1 MNRLLLWAAIV
12 TMTACRAG
20 GQASHPTGSAQ
31 AGAHQLTASGGRLDG
46 TKWLSHDA
54 EIAASLGAGPLEVA
68 VTEVGGDGDRVGG
81 FVNIPA
87 DQCVLGYARGSQGI
101 EDLDL
106 YAYADDG
113 NILAADEAT
122 DPQPAVVICPPHP
135 SRAYFAARIVAG
147 RGVVSI
153 GVHALPPSAAA
164 QVGRALGARGRPGE
178 ELGRIEAWP
187 GLDERVN
194 QHRRQVGARWEEV
207 RRVAVQAD
215 ARAPTRISASLD
227 GGRCLDVYVVPSEE
241 FGQLDLAI
249 LDSDDRVLVRAPAI
263 GKERTAI
270 VCSPLQTPL
279 SIELRPHTG
288 QGLCAIVLSRSAAGA
303 EREISGSYY
312 AARVAPEADLAI
324 ERAQRAKS
332 LRVLGYGEPSTIGS
346 GTADVGRRL
355 SFPITLPDGCVRLD
369 VIGGRPLAGL
379 TADVWDASS
388 NLIASGTAG
397 EGPTIFACGKAGR
410 GRIDVEA
417 LSRPGPFAIEMR
429 RERTPSATLV
439 SHPVA
444 AARILSAL
452 NARTDLVTAGVAGEA
467 KVLPL
472 DPTSLKTFD
481 FVLADGRCG
490 DLVVGLDS
498 GGSGVDLR
506 LVDGQSGEE
515 FSLTRGRLLAQSRVC
530 AQGRARNLRAELR
543 LGAGKADAL
552 VVMRLAPLAPVG
564 SR

>member
-1 MNRLLLWAAIV
+1 MRALLFAIALV
-12 TMTACRAG
+12 LGCRAAGPTARPAG
-20 GQASHPTGSAQ
+20 GAAPGR
-31 AGAHQLTASGGRLDG
+31 QLTTSTSHLDG
-46 TKWLSHDA
+46 TRWLGHDA

-81 FVNIPA
+81 FVNLPA
-87 DQCVLGYARGSQGI
+87 DQCVLAYARGSQGI

-106 YAYADDG
+106 YSYGDDG
-113 NILAADEAT
+113 TILAADEAT

-147 RGVVSI
+147 RGVVAI
-153 GVHALPPSAAA
+153 GVHALPPSVAA

-187 GLDERVN
+187 GLDEKVN

-249 LDSDDRVLVRAPAI
+249 LDSDDRVLLRAPAI

-303 EREISGSYY
+303 EREIAGSFY
-312 AARVAPEADLAI
+312 AARVAPEAELPI
-324 ERAQRAKS
+324 ERAQRSKA
-332 LRVLGYGEPSTIGS
+332 LRVLGYAEPTTVGT

-369 VIGGRPLAGL
+369 VIGGRPLAGM

-388 NLIASGTAG
+388 NLVASGTAG
-397 EGPTIFACGKAGR
+397 EGPTLFACGKAGR
-410 GRIDVEA
+410 ARIDVEA

-429 RERTPSATLV
+429 RERAANATLV

-444 AARILSAL
+444 AGRVLAAL
-452 NARTDLVTAGVAGEA
+452 NAKTDLVTAGVAGDA
-467 KVLPL
+467 KVLAL
-472 DPTSLKTFD
+472 DPTSLKTFE
-481 FVLADGRCG
+481 FALADGRCS
-490 DLVVGLDS
+490 DIVVGLDS

-530 AQGRARNLRAELR
+530 AAGRARNLRAELR

-552 VVMRLAPLAPVG
+552 VVTRTAPATPVA

>member
-1 MNRLLLWAAIV
+1 MNRIALFAAFAIV
-12 TMTACRAG
+12 AGCRPGTPSAHPAG
-20 GQASHPTGSAQ
+20 GPPGASR
-31 AGAHQLTASGGRLDG
+31 QLTVSNGHLDG
-46 TKWLSHDA
+46 SKWLSHDA
-54 EIAASLGAGPLEVA
+54 DIATSLGAAPLEVA

-87 DQCVLGYARGSQGI
+87 DQCVLAYARGSQGI

-106 YAYADDG
+106 YAYGDDG

-147 RGVVSI
+147 RGVVAI

-241 FGQLDLAI
+241 FGQLDLSI

-263 GKERTAI
+263 GKDRTAI

-303 EREISGSYY
+303 EREIAGSFY
-312 AARVAPEADLAI
+312 AARIAPESDLSI

-332 LRVLGYGEPSTIGS
+332 LRTLGYGDPTTVGS

-369 VIGGRPLAGL
+369 VVGGRPLAGI

-388 NLIASGTAG
+388 NLIASGSAG
-397 EGPTIFACGKAGR
+397 EGPTLFACGKAGR
-410 GRIDVEA
+410 ARIDVEA

-429 RERTPSATLV
+429 RERAPSATLV
-439 SHPVA
+439 SHPIA
-444 AARILSAL
+444 ASRLLAAL
-452 NARTDLVTAGVAGEA
+452 NARTDLVTAGAAGEA
-467 KVLPL
+467 KVLAL
-472 DPTSLKTFD
+472 DATSLKTFE

-506 LVDGQSGEE
+506 LVDAQSGEE

-530 AQGRARNLRAELR
+530 ASGRARNLRAELR

-552 VVMRLAPLAPVG
+552 VVMRLAPVAPPP
-564 SR
+564 

>member
-1 MNRLLLWAAIV
+1 MRFALLFAIALLLG
-12 TMTACRAG
+12 CRAG
-20 GQASHPTGSAQ
+20 GPTARPAAGAQ
-31 AGAHQLTASGGRLDG
+31 AHGRPLTASTGHLDG
-46 TKWLSHDA
+46 TRWLAHDA

-81 FVNIPA
+81 FVNLPA
-87 DQCVLGYARGSQGI
+87 DQCLLAYARGSQGI

-106 YAYADDG
+106 YSYGDDG
-113 NILAADEAT
+113 TILAADEAT

-147 RGVVSI
+147 RGVVAI
-153 GVHALPPSAAA
+153 GVHALPPSVAA

-187 GLDERVN
+187 GLDEKVN

-249 LDSDDRVLVRAPAI
+249 LDSDDRVLLRAPAI
-263 GKERTAI
+263 GRDRTAI

-303 EREISGSYY
+303 EREIAGSFY
-312 AARVAPEADLAI
+312 AARVAPESELPI
-324 ERAQRAKS
+324 ERAQRSKA
-332 LRVLGYGEPSTIGS
+332 LRVLGYADPTTVGT

-355 SFPITLPDGCVRLD
+355 SFPITLPDGCVRID
-369 VIGGRPLAGL
+369 VVGGRPLAGI

-388 NLIASGTAG
+388 NLIASGSAG
-397 EGPTIFACGKAGR
+397 EGPTLFACGKAGR
-410 GRIDVEA
+410 ARIDVEA

-429 RERTPSATLV
+429 RERAATATLV
-439 SHPVA
+439 SHPIA
-444 AARILSAL
+444 AGRVLSAL
-452 NARTDLVTAGVAGEA
+452 NAKTDLVTAGVAGDA
-467 KVLPL
+467 KVLAL
-472 DPTSLKTFD
+472 DPTSLKTFE
-481 FVLADGRCG
+481 FVLADGRCS
-490 DLVVGLDS
+490 DVVVGLDS

-515 FSLTRGRLLAQSRVC
+515 FSMTRGRLLAQSRVC
-530 AQGRARNLRAELR
+530 AAGRARNLRAELR

-552 VVMRLAPLAPVG
+552 VVMRVAPVANK
-564 SR
+564 